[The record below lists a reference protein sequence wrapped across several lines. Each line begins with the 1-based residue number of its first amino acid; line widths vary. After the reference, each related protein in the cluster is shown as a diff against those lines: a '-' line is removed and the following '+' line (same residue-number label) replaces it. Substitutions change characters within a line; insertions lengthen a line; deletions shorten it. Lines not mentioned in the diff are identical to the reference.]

1 MISMSTSRN
10 RGRPTGAGRV
20 MQPAPPSLHI
30 PFMLFML
37 LILFWAGVA
46 PRAAHAQD
54 FAATVARVKPSIV
67 GVGSY
72 DELRRPPALLSGT
85 GFVVGDGRHVLTN
98 NHVVPLILSDE
109 ATRRIVIFAP
119 SSAGGSLDG
128 EGALRGAE
136 VVARDVDH
144 DLALLKMDG
153 PPLPALRLDTQAEL
167 RDGDAVAFTGFP
179 LGAVLGLHPATHRGY
194 VAAITPVATPAISP
208 GQLTP
213 GALRRLRENF
223 RVYQLD
229 ATAFP
234 GNSGSPV
241 YDPETGR
248 VLAIINSVYVRESK
262 ENAIET
268 PSGITYAI
276 PARFAE
282 TLLGQIGR

>member
-1 MISMSTSRN
+1 MTPYDFNQLRKSR
-10 RGRPTGAGRV
+10 
-20 MQPAPPSLHI
+20 
-30 PFMLFML
+30 LFTAQVFAAFV
-37 LILFWAGVA
+37 LICSAAFSPNVA
-46 PRAAHAQD
+46 EAQD
-54 FAATVARVKPSIV
+54 FASTVARVKPSIV
-67 GVGSY
+67 GVGSF
-72 DELRRPPALLSGT
+72 DELRRPPALLTGT
-85 GFVVGDGRHVLTN
+85 GFVVADGRHVVTN
-98 NHVVPLILSDE
+98 NHVVPLIHSE
-109 ATRRIVIFAP
+109 ESSRRIVVFAP
-119 SSAGGSLDG
+119 SSAGGTLDG
-128 EGALRGAE
+128 EGALRSAE
-136 VVARDVDH
+136 VVERDIDH
-144 DLALLKMDG
+144 DLAVLRIDG
-153 PPLPALRLDTQAEL
+153 PPLPALRFNSNTEL

-248 VLAIINSVYVRESK
+248 VTAIINSVYVRESK

-282 TLLGQIGR
+282 ALLARVQR